1 MSITGKAPDRI
12 YVSKDVDALID
23 VIDSKKYLDLDKS
36 TTTRMEL
43 FLFAMSLGI
52 ESKTPTTLSSL
63 SQGGLALEQ
72 AIKNQDKSLMH
83 AYYINN
89 LPQGETIDSA
99 ADKEKVYSMAQEYA
113 NTGFHILEEYMQTK
127 PPGSIFWELVKELDE
142 QYERFGKV
150 ITPVQD

>member
-1 MSITGKAPDRI
+1 MAITGKAPDRI
-12 YVSKDVDALID
+12 YVSRDVDTLIG

-52 ESKTPTTLSSL
+52 ETKTPTSL
-63 SQGGLALEQ
+63 LLVSQGGLALEQ

-83 AYYINN
+83 AYYFSNMAKD
-89 LPQGETIDSA
+89 EAMDSA

-113 NTGFHILEEYMQTK
+113 NTGFQIIEQYIKTK
-127 PPGSIFWELVKELDE
+127 PETTVFWELVKELDD
-142 QYERFGKV
+142 QYEGLKK
-150 ITPVQD
+150 